1 MTAWNSVAEPANTI
15 TTKALMMVGCASILT
30 ANIARIGRNTK
41 IPVLNGKGVNDMVNE
56 EIRKAIMSTFG
67 SGDPVNHPSHYE
79 TGKFECIDVMCE
91 AIGLED
97 TKGFCL
103 CNAFKYIYRCTK
115 KHETPVEDVKKAI
128 WYLKKFLELEGEK
141 RD

>member
-1 MTAWNSVAEPANTI
+1 MI
-15 TTKALMMVGCASILT
+15 
-30 ANIARIGRNTK
+30 
-41 IPVLNGKGVNDMVNE
+41 NE
-56 EIRKAIMSTFG
+56 KTRKAIMDSFY
-67 SGDPVNHPSHYE
+67 SPVSSNPVNHPSHYE

-115 KHETPVEDVKKAI
+115 KHETPVEDVKKAV
-128 WYLKKFLELEGEK
+128 WYLNKFLELEGEPK
-141 RD
+141 

>member
-1 MTAWNSVAEPANTI
+1 MDGLKEA
-15 TTKALMMVGCASILT
+15 M
-30 ANIARIGRNTK
+30 TK
-41 IPVLNGKGVNDMVNE
+41 IQMP
-56 EIRKAIMSTFG
+56 
-67 SGDPVNHPSHYE
+67 SGLKETAELIAKYNNPDIDNVNHPQHYE
-79 TGKFECIDVMCE
+79 TGKFECIDVMVE

-128 WYLKKFLELEGEK
+128 WYLNKFLELEG
-141 RD
+141 

>member
-1 MTAWNSVAEPANTI
+1 MHEKRMHITFAEDN
-15 TTKALMMVGCASILT
+15 
-30 ANIARIGRNTK
+30 
-41 IPVLNGKGVNDMVNE
+41 
-56 EIRKAIMSTFG
+56 
-67 SGDPVNHPSHYE
+67 VNHPGHYE
-79 TGKFECIDVMCE
+79 TGKFECIDVMTE

-128 WYLKKFLELEGEK
+128 WYLNKFLELEG
-141 RD
+141 D

>member
-1 MTAWNSVAEPANTI
+1 MAAEEE
-15 TTKALMMVGCASILT
+15 KAKYGA
-30 ANIARIGRNTK
+30 
-41 IPVLNGKGVNDMVNE
+41 VL
-56 EIRKAIMSTFG
+56 FG
-67 SGDPVNHPSHYE
+67 AEDTVNHPSHYE

-97 TKGFCL
+97 TKAFCL

-115 KHETPVEDVKKAI
+115 KHATPVEDVKKAI
-128 WYLKKFLELEGEK
+128 WYLNKFLELEGEK

>member
-1 MTAWNSVAEPANTI
+1 MDF
-15 TTKALMMVGCASILT
+15 K
-30 ANIARIGRNTK
+30 
-41 IPVLNGKGVNDMVNE
+41 NDV
-56 EIRKAIMSTFG
+56 
-67 SGDPVNHPSHYE
+67 VNHPHHYE

-115 KHETPVEDVKKAI
+115 KHNTPVEDVKKAV
-128 WYLKKFLELEGEK
+128 WYLNKFLELEGEH
-141 RD
+141 DGNTESNAVAAGA